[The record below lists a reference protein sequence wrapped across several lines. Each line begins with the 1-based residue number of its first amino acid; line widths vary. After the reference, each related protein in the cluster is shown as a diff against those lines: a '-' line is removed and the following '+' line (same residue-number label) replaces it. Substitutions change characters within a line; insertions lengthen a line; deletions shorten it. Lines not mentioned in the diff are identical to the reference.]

1 MNNYGVLKESLNRLY
16 VIRETKSL
24 NSLKTREEDWLESM
38 IRILLGYRGED
49 DIKIPV
55 DLELLQG
62 EHDLFRALKE
72 RIEGLI

>member
-24 NSLKTREEDWLESM
+24 NSLKTREEDWLESL
-38 IRILLGYRGED
+38 IRILLGYHGED

-62 EHDLFRALKE
+62 EHDLFQALKE

>member
-16 VIRETKSL
+16 ILRETKSL
-24 NSLKTREEDWLESM
+24 NSSKTREEDWLESL

-49 DIKIPV
+49 DIEIPV
-55 DLELLQG
+55 DLGLLQG
-62 EHDLFRALKE
+62 EHDLFQALKE